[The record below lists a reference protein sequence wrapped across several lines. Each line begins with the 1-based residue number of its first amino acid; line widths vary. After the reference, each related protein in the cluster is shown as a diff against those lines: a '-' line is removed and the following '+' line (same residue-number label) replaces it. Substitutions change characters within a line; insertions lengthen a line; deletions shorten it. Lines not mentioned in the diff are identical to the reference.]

1 MKSSIEILKDKNQ
14 SQTVRTLS
22 LALYGL
28 CFIWFPILA
37 GAQPAI
43 QKDYLNLDL
52 PVEKRVA
59 SLIGQMTL
67 EEKVGQM
74 FMGRIQAADAEQLA
88 TQGLIGS
95 CVGVMAPADKI
106 DKLQKAAVEKSRLG
120 IPLLFGC
127 DIVHGYS
134 TIFPIPLAQAS
145 TWNPD
150 LIQQCAAMAGKE
162 SASQG
167 IRWTMSPMVDIA
179 RDPRWGRI
187 AEGAGE
193 DPYLGMAIAKAMV
206 EGYQGPRLS
215 PNSDL
220 VVCVKHFVGYGAAE
234 GGRDYDTT
242 DISERTLREIYL
254 PPFKA
259 AVDAGAGTIMSAFN
273 DLNGIPA
280 SANIFTMDGVLRDE
294 WGFKGIVRADANSD
308 AELVNH
314 GIATNAEEAALKAV
328 TAGLDLGFEPYHANL
343 VKLVR
348 SGSVPLPL
356 VDECVRR
363 FLRIKFEMGLFE
375 NPYIDLA
382 KSKTALLL
390 PEYRKAARESA
401 RQSIVLLRNQGNV
414 LPLGKDIKTIAVIGP
429 LANDK
434 ADVLGCWHAHGMP
447 RSAVT
452 VLDGIKAKVSPATKI
467 LYAKGCGITNESNVD
482 FSNALMVARQADVII
497 MAVGESAD
505 MSGEMSSRSTLDIP
519 GEQEELVR
527 QVSQLGKPTVEVLMN
542 GRPLSIGW
550 DAENVPA
557 ILETWYLGTEAGDA
571 IADVLFGDYNPSGKL
586 PVTFPRTV
594 GQVPMYYNHKNSG
607 RPASAI
613 RFTAK
618 YQDLPWTP
626 LYPFGFGLSYT
637 TFEFSGLTVQADAT
651 NQDQF
656 EVTVNVRNT
665 GTKAG
670 TETAQLYIR
679 QKCASVTRPV
689 KQLEGFAKVALA
701 PGETKAVNFVLTPFD
716 LSFYDAKMQRV
727 VEAGA
732 LEVMVGGNSEEV
744 ITNTVQIKSSMP
756 LEPPRNN
763 SFGNL

>member
-1 MKSSIEILKDKNQ
+1 
-14 SQTVRTLS
+14 
-22 LALYGL
+22 
-28 CFIWFPILA
+28 
-37 GAQPAI
+37 
-43 QKDYLNLDL
+43 
-52 PVEKRVA
+52 
-59 SLIGQMTL
+59 
-67 EEKVGQM
+67 
-74 FMGRIQAADAEQLA
+74 
-88 TQGLIGS
+88 
-95 CVGVMAPADKI
+95 
-106 DKLQKAAVEKSRLG
+106 
-120 IPLLFGC
+120 
-127 DIVHGYS
+127 
-134 TIFPIPLAQAS
+134 
-145 TWNPD
+145 
-150 LIQQCAAMAGKE
+150 
-162 SASQG
+162 
-167 IRWTMSPMVDIA
+167 
-179 RDPRWGRI
+179 
-187 AEGAGE
+187 
-193 DPYLGMAIAKAMV
+193 
-206 EGYQGPRLS
+206 
-215 PNSDL
+215 
-220 VVCVKHFVGYGAAE
+220 
-234 GGRDYDTT
+234 
-242 DISERTLREIYL
+242 
-254 PPFKA
+254 
-259 AVDAGAGTIMSAFN
+259 
-273 DLNGIPA
+273 
-280 SANIFTMDGVLRDE
+280 
-294 WGFKGIVRADANSD
+294 
-308 AELVNH
+308 
-314 GIATNAEEAALKAV
+314 
-328 TAGLDLGFEPYHANL
+328 
-343 VKLVR
+343 
-348 SGSVPLPL
+348 
-356 VDECVRR
+356 
-363 FLRIKFEMGLFE
+363 
-375 NPYIDLA
+375 
-382 KSKTALLL
+382 
-390 PEYRKAARESA
+390 
-401 RQSIVLLRNQGNV
+401 
-414 LPLGKDIKTIAVIGP
+414 
-429 LANDK
+429 
-434 ADVLGCWHAHGMP
+434 
-447 RSAVT
+447 
-452 VLDGIKAKVSPATKI
+452 
-467 LYAKGCGITNESNVD
+467 
-482 FSNALMVARQADVII
+482 
-497 MAVGESAD
+497 
-505 MSGEMSSRSTLDIP
+505 MSSRSTLDIP

>member
-1 MKSSIEILKDKNQ
+1 MKSRIEILKNKIR
-14 SQTVRTLS
+14 SHTAGKLI
-22 LALYGL
+22 LALHGL
-28 CFIWFPILA
+28 CFIWFPISA
-37 GAQPAI
+37 SAQPAI
-43 QKDYLNLDL
+43 QKDYLNPNLL
-52 PVEKRVA
+52 IEKRVE

-67 EEKVGQM
+67 EEKIGQM
-74 FMGRIQAADAEQLA
+74 YMGHVQATDAEQLA
-88 TQGLIGS
+88 GQGSVGS
-95 CVGVMAPADKI
+95 FVGVMAPASKI

-127 DIVHGYS
+127 DVVHGYS
-134 TIFPIPLAQAS
+134 TIFPIPLAEAS

-150 LIQQCAAMAGKE
+150 LIKDCAAIAAKE
-162 SASQG
+162 AASQG

-193 DPYLGMAIAKAMV
+193 DPFLGMAMAKALV
-206 EGYQGPRLS
+206 EGYQGPQLS
-215 PNSDL
+215 PSSGM
-220 VVCVKHFVGYGAAE
+220 VACVKHFVGYGAAE

-242 DISERTLREIYL
+242 EISERTLREVYL

-273 DLNGIPA
+273 DLNGIPT
-280 SANIFTMDGVLRDE
+280 SADAFTIQGVLRGE
-294 WGFKGIVRADANSD
+294 WGFQGVVRADANAV

-314 GIATNAEEAALKAV
+314 GIAADGADAALKAV
-328 TAGLDLGFEPYHANL
+328 PAGLDMAFMPYHNHLAE
-343 VKLVR
+343 LVR
-348 SGSVPLPL
+348 AGKVPLPL
-356 VDECVRR
+356 VDEAVRR
-363 FLRIKFEMGLFE
+363 VLRIKFEMGLFE
-375 NPYIDLA
+375 HPYVDQDKA
-382 KSKTALLL
+382 KTAFLL
-390 PEYRKAARESA
+390 PDYLKSARETA
-401 RQSIVLLRNQGNV
+401 RQSIVLLKNHDDL
-414 LPLGKDIKTIAVIGP
+414 LPLNKEVKTIAVIGP
-429 LANDK
+429 LADSK
-434 ADVLGCWHAHGMP
+434 GDVLGCWHAQGKP

-452 VLDGIKAKVSPATKI
+452 LLDGIKAKVSTVTKI
-467 LYAKGCGITNESNVD
+467 LYAEGCGITNGASND
-482 FSNALMVARQADVII
+482 FSNALAIARQADVI
-497 MAVGESAD
+497 MLAVGESAD
-505 MSGEMSSRSTLDIP
+505 MSGEASSRSSLDIP

-527 QVSQLGKPTVEVLMN
+527 EVSQLGKPMVEVLMN

-594 GQVPMYYNHKNSG
+594 GQIPMYYNHKNSG

-651 NQDQF
+651 TQDQF
-656 EVTVNVRNT
+656 QVTVNVRNT
-665 GTKAG
+665 GKRDG

-679 QKCASVTRPV
+679 QKCASVTRPI
-689 KQLEGFAKVALA
+689 KQLEGFVKVALA

-727 VEAGA
+727 VEAGP
-732 LEVMVGGNSEEV
+732 LEIMVGDNSEEG
-744 ITNTVQIKSSMP
+744 ITNTVQIKSSVP
-756 LEPPRNN
+756 LEPPRSS